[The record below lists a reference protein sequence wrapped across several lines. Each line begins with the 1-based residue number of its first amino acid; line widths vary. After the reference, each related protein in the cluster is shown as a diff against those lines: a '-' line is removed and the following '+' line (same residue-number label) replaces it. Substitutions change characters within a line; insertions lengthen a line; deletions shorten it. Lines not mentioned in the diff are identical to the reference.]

1 MSLWNTDV
9 FAGGLICRVN
19 LLSCGYALGP
29 LGEWPE
35 RATAPLPNKPLW
47 AFFIYNGQNDT
58 GLRALFLWLELG
70 EAMKMPDRLTRLV
83 EPVVADLGF
92 ELVGVEFDTH
102 QRILRVYIDC
112 ERGVVVDDC
121 SKVSHQLS
129 GLLDVE
135 DPIPGNYHLEISSPG
150 MDRPLFT
157 PEHFERFQ
165 GALARIQLTRPI
177 DGRRR
182 FKGRLLGMAGD
193 KVLLADGDERFE
205 LPFDSIDR
213 ARLVPEFENS
223 KNHKD

>member
-1 MSLWNTDV
+1 M
-9 FAGGLICRVN
+9 R
-19 LLSCGYALGP
+19 
-29 LGEWPE
+29 
-35 RATAPLPNKPLW
+35 
-47 AFFIYNGQNDT
+47 
-58 GLRALFLWLELG
+58 
-70 EAMKMPDRLTRLV
+70 MPDRLTRLV
-83 EPVVADLGF
+83 EPVVAGLGF

-135 DPIPGNYHLEISSPG
+135 DPIPGNYHLEVSSPG

-157 PEHFERFQ
+157 LAHFERFK
-165 GALARIQLTRPI
+165 GSEARVQLNRPI

-182 FKGRLLGMAGD
+182 FKARLLGVEGE
-193 KVLLADGDERFE
+193 KVLLLDGENQFE
-205 LPFDSIDR
+205 IPFDSIDR
-213 ARLVPEFENS
+213 ARIVPSFENS